1 MLKTLKNT
9 LKSWWIDDPFTDSA
23 AIAYYAIFSIPG
35 LLVII
40 LGLTS
45 IFFEADM
52 MEDQIFNNIKQI
64 LGNDVAV
71 NIKSIVEETS
81 LDNRNIWALV
91 IGVVTLIFGATG
103 LFVQLQRSLN
113 RIWQVY
119 IPKRKRHTPKF
130 IKDRFISFSMIIVI
144 GFLLLISLTITAF
157 ISALNEWF
165 SNQISTSFIFILQ
178 ITDFIFSISLITL
191 LFTILFK
198 ILPDMKVEWRYAVK
212 GGILSALLFHV
223 GEYALNMYFQMA
235 EPASTFGAAGSIIL
249 IMLWVYY
256 SGMILLLGAEYTKQ
270 NYLNNQ
276 SSLSKAKRKNIL

>member
-1 MLKTLKNT
+1 MLKTLKIT
-9 LKSWWIDDPFTDSA
+9 LKSWWTNDPFTDSA

-40 LGLTS
+40 LGLIS
-45 IFFEADM
+45 IFFEADII
-52 MEDQIFNNIKQI
+52 EEQIFNNINQI
-64 LGNDVAV
+64 LGNDVAN
-71 NIKSIVEETS
+71 NIQSIVQETS
-81 LDNRNIWALV
+81 LDNRNIWALI
-91 IGVVTLIFGATG
+91 IGLTTLIFGATG

-113 RIWQVY
+113 RIWGAY
-119 IPKRKRHTPKF
+119 IPDRKGHTPKF
-130 IKDRFISFSMIIVI
+130 IKDRFISFSMIVVI

-178 ITDFIFSISLITL
+178 ITDFIFSITLITL
-191 LFTILFK
+191 LFTMLFK
-198 ILPDMKVEWRYAVK
+198 ILPDIKVEWRFAVK

-223 GEYALNMYFQMA
+223 GEYALNAYFQMA

-249 IMLWVYY
+249 LMLWVYY

-270 NYLNNQ
+270 NYLNK
-276 SSLSKAKRKNIL
+276 KA